1 MLTKRWLVED
11 MVVEAPASLSETW
24 DDEKIP
30 RLGASTA
37 IGACIISW
45 LTTGLLILN

>member
-1 MLTKRWLVED
+1 VED

-24 DDEKIP
+24 EDENIP

-37 IGACIISW
+37 MGTISW
-45 LTTGLLILN
+45 LAT